1 MSQTNLK
8 GALSALSLAL
18 LAACSGEQPSGPS
31 VQAPASTVPE
41 TAAPAASAKPV
52 GVARL
57 DPAPEWASA
66 AQTDPTLICYGD
78 TVNGQG
84 GAAEG
89 EHRQVAIGTTLE
101 FSGWAVDK
109 TAPAGTEQPPVIFKL
124 SPVEG
129 ATTAYYYSAKRNER
143 PDVTAAPIFASVQ
156 PKAAG
161 LMVAATT
168 DGISPGLYQ
177 VEYVVGE
184 GAAAKL
190 CSPGTP
196 WVLQLTGG

>member
-1 MSQTNLK
+1 MPQTNFK
-8 GALSALSLAL
+8 GAFTALSLSL
-18 LAACSGEQPSGPS
+18 LVACSSEQPSQPS
-31 VQAPASTVPE
+31 VQAPASTAPE
-41 TAAPAASAKPV
+41 TAAPAAPAKPDL
-52 GVARL
+52 VARL

-66 AQTDPTLICYGD
+66 AQTDPTLMCYGD
-78 TVNGQG
+78 TLNGQG

-89 EHRQVAIGTTLE
+89 QHLQVAIGTTLE

-109 TAPAGTEQPPVIFKL
+109 MAPAGTEQPPVIFKL

-129 ATTAYYYSAKRNER
+129 VTTSYYYPAKRHER
-143 PDVTAAPIFASVQ
+143 PDVTAAPILASVK

-161 LMVAATT
+161 LMLAANT

-196 WVLQLTGG
+196 WVLQLTDG